1 MRVKKELMI
10 TVIAFLLIISLL
22 NVFVSVVI
30 TGGAVSSASG
40 RAQICLNNPPIIVG
54 IPDQSGYVDT
64 PFSYQVIAVD
74 GNGNA
79 LSYFDNTS
87 LFDIG
92 PSGLVSFTPNATLFT
107 LNTTIITM
115 ITISVEDNSSCLNN
129 RSGSSFTM
137 TLYNETPPAEITA
150 VAKKAAVEGG
160 GPLPSYSFRLSEE
173 VIDVEIFPTQTL
185 TKNIIITNDGLLTLN
200 LKIESSSLDLAVIS
214 PTSFSLRPNQQQELL
229 LIINPEKKTLPGDY
243 EARISFSGDVNN
255 RFETMTD
262 LMVKVKIKE
271 LPSEGVLPRIEQP
284 ALPGKA
290 LEEYASFIERVFGA
304 AMQDGTLKLVGLIG
318 IMIITIVVIGVIVY
332 IKRNYKKKN

>member
-10 TVIAFLLIISLL
+10 TVIAFLLVISLL
-22 NVFVSVVI
+22 NVFVSLVI
-30 TGGAVSSASG
+30 TGGAVSSTSG
-40 RAQICLNNPPIIVG
+40 RAQICLNNPPIIVS
-54 IPDQSGYVDT
+54 IPDQSGYVDI
-64 PFSYQVIAVD
+64 PFSYQVIAAD

-87 LFDIG
+87 LFDID
-92 PSGLVSFTPNATLFT
+92 PSGLISFTPNAALFT

-129 RSGSSFTM
+129 RSSSSFTM
-137 TLYNETPPAEITA
+137 TLYNETPPAEVT
-150 VAKKAAVEGG
+150 VVSRKAAVEGSS
-160 GPLPSYSFRLSEE
+160 LPSYSFRLSEK
-173 VIDVEIFPTQTL
+173 VISVEIFPTQTL
-185 TKNIIITNDGLLTLN
+185 TKNIIITNDGILTLN
-200 LKIESSSLDLAVIS
+200 MKIESSSLDLAVIS

-243 EARISFSGDVNN
+243 EARISFSGEVNN

-284 ALPGKA
+284 VLPSKA
-290 LEEYASFIERVFGA
+290 LEGYASFIERAFGA
-304 AMQDGTLKLVGLIG
+304 AIENKNLKWIGLLVL
-318 IMIITIVVIGVIVY
+318 MIITIMVIGLIVY
-332 IKRNYKKKN
+332 TKGHNKLEN